1 MSASNLPAP
10 LRGIVPPMVT
20 PLRDYDTLNQEGL
33 ERLIEHI
40 LAGGVH
46 GLFILGTSGEAPSL
60 SYRLRRELIE
70 RTARQLR
77 GRVPLLVGV
86 TDTSVAETVNLAGYA
101 AETGADAVVLS
112 TPYYFPAGQTELLD
126 YLRRL
131 VPRLP
136 LPLLLYNMPMMTKV
150 PFEPETVRQVLD
162 LSGIVGLKDSSG
174 DMDYFRQV
182 REVTRQ
188 RSDWSLLIGP
198 ERLLGEAMKLGGT
211 GGISGGAN
219 LFPKL
224 FVNLYDALVAGNEQR
239 AAELQQQVISL
250 GRIYHVGRHAS
261 AVIKGLKCALS
272 LLGICDDV
280 MAEPFH
286 HFFPRERRKV
296 EAILQ
301 SFYESSNATDREEPG
316 QDVGSSEN
324 FPRSL

>member
-20 PLRDYDTLNQEGL
+20 PLSGYDTLNVEGL
-33 ERLIEHI
+33 ERLIEHL

-60 SYRLRRELIE
+60 SYRLRRELIQ
-70 RTARQLR
+70 RTCRQVG
-77 GRVPLLVGV
+77 GRVPVLVGV
-86 TDTSVAETVNLAGYA
+86 TDTSVVETVNLARHA
-101 AETGADAVVLS
+101 AETGADGVVLS

-150 PFEPETVRQVLD
+150 PFEPDTIGQILD

-174 DMDYFRQV
+174 DMDYFRRI
-182 REVTRQ
+182 REVTRD
-188 RSDWSLLIGP
+188 RPDWSLLVGP
-198 ERLLGEAMKLGGT
+198 ERLLGEAMRSGGT
-211 GGISGGAN
+211 GGVSGGAN
-219 LFPKL
+219 LYPTL
-224 FVNLYDALVAGNEQR
+224 FVNLYEAAVAGDEKR
-239 AAELQQQVISL
+239 VVKLQQQVCSL
-250 GRIYHVGRHAS
+250 GRVYRVGRHAS

-286 HFFPRERRKV
+286 HFFPRERKKV
-296 EAILQ
+296 EAILRD
-301 SFYESSNATDREEPG
+301 FNANSEERDRLFIS
-316 QDVGSSEN
+316 D
-324 FPRSL
+324 

>member
-20 PLRDYDTLNQEGL
+20 PLSDHDRLNVEGT

-60 SYRLRRELIE
+60 SYRLRRELIQ
-70 RTARQLR
+70 RTRQQV
-77 GRVPLLVGV
+77 GSRVPVLVGI
-86 TDTSVAETVNLAGYA
+86 TDTSVVETVNLACYA
-101 AETGADAVVLS
+101 AEMGADAVVLS

-150 PFEPETVRQVLD
+150 PFEPETIRQILD

-174 DMDYFRQV
+174 DMDYFRRI
-182 REVTRQ
+182 REVTRD
-188 RSDWSLLIGP
+188 RPDWSLLVGP
-198 ERLLGEAMKLGGT
+198 ERLLGEAMRSGGT
-211 GGISGGAN
+211 GGVSGGAN
-219 LFPKL
+219 LYPAL
-224 FVNLYDALVAGNEQR
+224 FVALYEAAVAGDEKR
-239 AAELQQQVISL
+239 VVELQQQVCSL
-250 GRIYHVGRHAS
+250 GRIYRVGRHAS

-286 HFFPRERRKV
+286 HFFPRERGKV
-296 EAILQ
+296 EAILRD
-301 SFYESSNATDREEPG
+301 FNA
-316 QDVGSSEN
+316 GSSEERDQ
-324 FPRSL
+324 FFHEGLT